1 MMRLGMML
9 VSLTL
14 LAGCSGESVS
24 TDESSGM
31 DEADIRMIAGELAIQ
46 KGINLLCDREATDDR
61 LSEFMEDLRYEGVA
75 RELREDIAADSVVLM
90 NKISAEEPEYIC
102 TPEMFESADL
112 RVSQA
117 LLAWDEMRGI
127 TQ

>member
-1 MMRLGMML
+1 MTRLGVML
-9 VSLTL
+9 VSLAV

-24 TDESSGM
+24 TDVSPGMTES
-31 DEADIRMIAGELAIQ
+31 DIRMIAGELAIL
-46 KGINLLCDREATDDR
+46 KGINLLCGREDSDQLTA
-61 LSEFMEDLRYEGVA
+61 FMEDLRYEGIA
-75 RELREDIAADSVVLM
+75 RELREDIAADSVELM

-112 RVSQA
+112 RVAQA